1 MNSATV
7 FYELTPSRILRAVES
22 YGFTCTGRILQLN
35 SLENRVYEVEIECEN
50 PSSRFDN
57 FKVIKFYRPGR
68 WNDAQ
73 LEEEHQFLLELERE
87 LVKVAVPLQDKE
99 GLYCVKEP
107 DTGIRFAL
115 FPKIGGRLMDELDEK
130 RLENLGHT
138 IARLHTIGTL
148 APIKNRLTLNA
159 DTFGRD
165 SLDILEAKKSVP
177 EIMEQ
182 RYFDVAE
189 EICCVADEKMRGMPL
204 QRLHGDL
211 HVGNIL
217 WIDETPL
224 LVDFDDVVRGP
235 VVQDLW
241 LIAPGRDEESIENR
255 EILISAYEEL
265 RSFDRSQLDLVEY
278 LRALRMIRFSAWIE
292 ERWEDPIFEKAFP
305 RFRSME
311 YWKEQLISLEEILTV
326 QNGSVTSS

>member
-7 FYELTPSRILRAVES
+7 FYNLTPERILRAVES
-22 YGFTCTGRILQLN
+22 YGFNCTGRILQLN
-35 SLENRVYEVEIECEN
+35 SLENRVYEVEIECDN
-50 PSSRFDN
+50 PKSRYDY

-73 LEEEHQFLLELERE
+73 LEEEHQFLIELDRE
-87 LVKVAVPLQDKE
+87 LVKVAVPLQNKE

-107 DTGIRFAL
+107 ETQIRFAL
-115 FPKIGGRLMDELDEK
+115 FPKIGGRLMDELDPK

-138 IARLHTIGTL
+138 IARLHTIGTM

-159 DTFGRD
+159 NTFGRD
-165 SLDILEAKKSVP
+165 SLDILEEKESVP
-177 EIMEQ
+177 EIMRQ

-189 EICCVADEKMRGMPL
+189 EICCIYEDKTRGMPL

-217 WIDETPL
+217 WLDETPL

-241 LIAPGRDEESIENR
+241 LISTGRDEDSLDRR
-255 EILISAYEEL
+255 ELFISAYEEL
-265 RSFDRSQLDLVEY
+265 RSFDRNQLELVEY
-278 LRALRMIRFSAWIE
+278 LRGLRMIRFNAWIE
-292 ERWEDPIFEKAFP
+292 QRWEDPIFEKAFP
-305 RFRSME
+305 GFRSLE
-311 YWKEQLISLEEILTV
+311 FWKEQLFGLEEILMSE
-326 QNGSVTSS
+326 NEY